1 VDDRLEQEMSGTA
14 PPADPRR
21 HYELCLREGGGR
33 IVLRY
38 KEKGIT
44 LDEDRMAWQADGR
57 KAEQRY
63 ADIDS
68 IRLAT
73 GHIPKSG
80 SIGEC
85 RIAFRSGLV
94 LAITSATEWGYSDDA
109 RNGTYIGFVRD
120 LHQRLATGDRGRI
133 RFEAGNTPGRQMF
146 GRIALVLGG
155 ALFVLLPLALLL
167 VTGRLEALGIAA
179 AGGFFLWP
187 VLILIRK
194 NEPRTYSPDRLDED
208 LFPVANGGSTA
219 DRSP

>member
-1 VDDRLEQEMSGTA
+1 MSGTA
-14 PPADPRR
+14 TPADPGRR
-21 HYELCLREGGGR
+21 YELYLREGGGR

-44 LDEDRMAWQADGR
+44 LGEDRMAWRADGR
-57 KAEQRY
+57 RAEGRY

-73 GHIPKSG
+73 GHVPKSG
-80 SIGEC
+80 PLGEC
-85 RIAFRSGLV
+85 RVAFRSGLV
-94 LAITSATEWGYSDDA
+94 LAITSATEWGHSDED
-109 RNGTYIGFVRD
+109 RNGAYIEFVRD
-120 LHQRLATGDRGRI
+120 LHRRLTTGDRGRI

-155 ALFVLLPLALLL
+155 AFFVLLPLALFFL
-167 VTGRLEALGIAA
+167 TGELEALGITA
-179 AGGFFLWP
+179 AGAFFLWP

-208 LFPVANGGSTA
+208 LFP
-219 DRSP
+219 